1 MGSEQV
7 ERRLSAIL
15 IGDVKGFT
23 RLVAE
28 DEMDAVRVVREFR
41 SLARE
46 QVEASGGTVV
56 ELAGDS
62 MVAEF
67 SSIVDAARCAVAL
80 QQRVAER
87 QADVP
92 ESRRLVTQL
101 GLSLG
106 EVLHFGRNV
115 FGTTVHLAF
124 RVARFAPRGGVA
136 IVAHAAEQLAGAGE
150 FECRDL
156 GEKQL
161 EGLDKPVRVQLLRTG
176 VEEPE
181 ARATGEPERR
191 LAAILEADVVSW
203 SRLVA
208 TREQSTIDA
217 ITSYRQALASCVEA
231 RRGRV
236 VDSSGDNLLAEFRSA
251 LDAVLCGIEIQ
262 RELAARNA
270 ELPTDAR
277 LDFRVGI
284 HLGDVRVAGDRIYG
298 SGVNIAA
305 RLEALA
311 EPGGVCISASVHEQ
325 VRYHLDV
332 EFEDIGDQELKNIP
346 HPVRAYRMNFGAPM
360 APRPEPRGPLRRL
373 GAWLGRSPRA

>member
-1 MGSEQV
+1 MDGEQV

-15 IGDVKGFT
+15 VGDVKGFT

-28 DEMDAVRVVREFR
+28 NEMDAVRVVQEFR
-41 SLARE
+41 RLARE
-46 QVEASGGTVV
+46 LVEGSGGIVV
-56 ELAGDS
+56 DQSGDGLL
-62 MVAEF
+62 AEF
-67 SSIVDAARCAVAL
+67 SSIVDAARCAVGL
-80 QQRVAER
+80 QKRVAEQ
-87 QADVP
+87 QAGHP
-92 ESRRLVTQL
+92 EGRRLVTQL

-106 EVLHFGRNV
+106 EVLHFGATV
-115 FGTTVHLAF
+115 LGTTVNLAHHVS
-124 RVARFAPRGGVA
+124 RIAPRGGIA
-136 IVAHAAEQLAGAGE
+136 IVAHAAEQLAGTDE
-150 FECRDL
+150 FECEDL
-156 GEKQL
+156 GEKHL
-161 EGLDKPVRVQLLRTG
+161 GGLDRPVRVQRIRTG
-176 VEEPE
+176 VEQDEP
-181 ARATGEPERR
+181 APRDSGEPERR

-208 TREQSTIDA
+208 TREQSTVDA
-217 ITSYRQALASCVEA
+217 IGSYREALIACVEQ

-251 LDAVLCGIEIQ
+251 LDAVLAGIEIQ

-270 ELPTDAR
+270 ELPADGR

-284 HLGDVRVAGDRIYG
+284 HLGDVRVDGERIYG

-311 EPGGVCISASVHEQ
+311 EPGGLCISASVHEQ

-346 HPVRAYRMNFGAPM
+346 HPVRAYQLNTEGPSA
-360 APRPEPRGPLRRL
+360 ARPEARGRLRRL
-373 GAWLGRSPRA
+373 LRRPPRA